1 MNKRNRM
8 GVLATVSI
16 ILVAIILYIIKKTEK
31 KTTYK
36 AYIIDS
42 IKVRKRGLYEKYI
55 KRGIDIICSIAAI
68 VFFSPVYI
76 LVAILVRMK
85 LGSPILFTQDRPG
98 IIGEDGKESIFR
110 IYKFR
115 TMTDEKDEKGELLPD
130 KDRLNSFGK
139 WLRSTSLDELPE
151 VFNILNGTLSICGP
165 RPQLVRDVTFMTK
178 EQRMR
183 HTAKPGLTGLAQVNG
198 RNAIKWEEKLDW
210 DLKYIKNIS
219 FLDDLHIIL
228 KTIKTAII
236 NNEGITDG
244 NMATAEDLG
253 DYLLKNGKVSEEEYN
268 KNQSKA
274 EKILNKES
282 ILEEI
287 GKIDSRNHVPFSVII
302 SVYKNDNAVFF
313 SRALDSITESQT
325 IIPNEIVLVVDGPI
339 SKEIEDVIS
348 EYTKKYG
355 IFKVIRLKKN
365 VGLGKALK
373 LAIENSTYELIARMD
388 SDDVSA
394 PTRFEEQLAY
404 FELNPEIDVLGGDIT
419 EFIGEEHNIVGKRA
433 VPLSNDCIREFMKE
447 RCGMNHVSV
456 MYKKEAVKQ
465 AGGYLDLFWNEDY
478 YLWIRM
484 WMKNA
489 VFANTGSVLVNVRV
503 GTDMYKRR
511 GGSKY
516 FKSEKKIQDYMLK
529 YGMISYPLYIK
540 NIAKRLVIQK
550 LMPSNIRGFI
560 FRKLAREKVL

>member
-210 DLKYIKNIS
+210 DLKYIKN
-219 FLDDLHIIL
+219 
-228 KTIKTAII
+228 KT
-236 NNEGITDG
+236 
-244 NMATAEDLG
+244 
-253 DYLLKNGKVSEEEYN
+253 
-268 KNQSKA
+268 
-274 EKILNKES
+274 KI
-282 ILEEI
+282 
-287 GKIDSRNHVPFSVII
+287 
-302 SVYKNDNAVFF
+302 
-313 SRALDSITESQT
+313 
-325 IIPNEIVLVVDGPI
+325 
-339 SKEIEDVIS
+339 
-348 EYTKKYG
+348 
-355 IFKVIRLKKN
+355 
-365 VGLGKALK
+365 
-373 LAIENSTYELIARMD
+373 
-388 SDDVSA
+388 
-394 PTRFEEQLAY
+394 
-404 FELNPEIDVLGGDIT
+404 
-419 EFIGEEHNIVGKRA
+419 FI
-433 VPLSNDCIREFMKE
+433 
-447 RCGMNHVSV
+447 
-456 MYKKEAVKQ
+456 
-465 AGGYLDLFWNEDY
+465 
-478 YLWIRM
+478 
-484 WMKNA
+484 
-489 VFANTGSVLVNVRV
+489 
-503 GTDMYKRR
+503 
-511 GGSKY
+511 
-516 FKSEKKIQDYMLK
+516 
-529 YGMISYPLYIK
+529 
-540 NIAKRLVIQK
+540 
-550 LMPSNIRGFI
+550 
-560 FRKLAREKVL
+560 